1 MTSSAGSGFPGRL
14 FRAEVERKSAL
25 SAPFPNPTQAQV
37 PQAQA
42 TMSQVD
48 DYDESNYSQ
57 TAQESGAWSPT
68 EAVPNQGLQ
77 EGGDDGMGSPVRQQS
92 RGKDKSK
99 SKPKA
104 APKEK
109 KEKKERKSRAKGP
122 AAKKPMEVAK
132 ENMLKKRKAAAEE
145 LAAAAEVDAAAPKA
159 TKRARTMQTKA
170 AAMAETSSASG
181 TPLMNKIESLLKHV
195 DEQDACV
202 AALVDDED
210 VNQFLS
216 RTYSD
221 VLGVFSARMSGAP
234 LTPLTE
240 EVDSDFEVV
249 DIPDTPPFTR
259 ARTVPASRRPSL
271 APSASPP
278 RAEGDHFGKLWGPW
292 ALEARDRAGQ
302 QGTERRASLVEA
314 ERKLMQYYAVPF
326 EVWAAVPEGTH
337 TKYTT
342 LKRYGAKPEDED
354 FADRRVVHAV
364 VQGAIAGGKPGRMC
378 MGWKSDKAPWPR
390 GDHDSFNW
398 YLQRGAL
405 PQGWKAPGSR

>member
-1 MTSSAGSGFPGRL
+1 
-14 FRAEVERKSAL
+14 
-25 SAPFPNPTQAQV
+25 
-37 PQAQA
+37 
-42 TMSQVD
+42 MSQVD

-57 TAQESGAWSPT
+57 TAEESGAWSPT
-68 EAVPNQGLQ
+68 EAVPNQDLQ
-77 EGGDDGMGSPVRQQS
+77 EGGDDGLGSPVRQQY
-92 RGKDKSK
+92 RAKDKSK
-99 SKPKA
+99 SKSKA
-104 APKEK
+104 VPKEK
-109 KEKKERKSRAKGP
+109 KEKKERKTRAKGP

-132 ENMLKKRKAAAEE
+132 ENMLARKKRKAAAEE

-170 AAMAETSSASG
+170 AAMAETSSSSG

-195 DEQDACV
+195 DEQDSCV
-202 AALVDDED
+202 AALVDEED

-221 VLGVFSARMSGAP
+221 VLGVFSASMSGAP

-249 DIPDTPPFTR
+249 DIPDTPPAR
-259 ARTVPASRRPSL
+259 ARTAPSRRPSL
-271 APSASPP
+271 APSSSASASASASPP
-278 RAEGDHFGKLWGPW
+278 RAEGDHFGKVWGPW

-302 QGTERRASLVEA
+302 LGTERRASLVEA
-314 ERKLMQYYAVPF
+314 ERKLLQYYAVPF

-342 LKRYGAKPEDED
+342 LKRYGAKPEDDD

>member
-1 MTSSAGSGFPGRL
+1 
-14 FRAEVERKSAL
+14 
-25 SAPFPNPTQAQV
+25 
-37 PQAQA
+37 
-42 TMSQVD
+42 MSQVD

-57 TAQESGAWSPT
+57 TAEEIGAWSPT
-68 EAVPNQGLQ
+68 EAVPNQDLQ
-77 EGGDDGMGSPVRQQS
+77 EGGDDGMGSPVRQHY
-92 RGKDKSK
+92 RAKDKSK
-99 SKPKA
+99 AKAKA

-109 KEKKERKSRAKGP
+109 KEKKERKSRAK
-122 AAKKPMEVAK
+122 AAPKEKKPMEVAK
-132 ENMLKKRKAAAEE
+132 DNMLKKRKAAAEE

-170 AAMAETSSASG
+170 AAMAESSSSG
-181 TPLMNKIESLLKHV
+181 TPLMNKIERLLKHA

-202 AALVDDED
+202 TDLVDEED

-221 VLGVFSARMSGAP
+221 VLGVFSASMSGAP
-234 LTPLTE
+234 LTPPTE

-249 DIPDTPPFTR
+249 DIPDTPPAR
-259 ARTVPASRRPSL
+259 ARTAPSRRPSL
-271 APSASPP
+271 APSSSASASASPP

-302 QGTERRASLVEA
+302 LGTERRASLVEA
-314 ERKLMQYYAVPF
+314 ERKLAQYYAVPF